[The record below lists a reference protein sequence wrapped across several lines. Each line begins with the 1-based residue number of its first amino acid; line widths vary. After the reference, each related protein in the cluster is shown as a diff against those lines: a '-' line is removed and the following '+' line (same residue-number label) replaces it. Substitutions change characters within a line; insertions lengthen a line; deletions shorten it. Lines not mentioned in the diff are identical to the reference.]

1 MFKSFFQWI
10 KLLLIFRIFYK
21 SQIKNPFFA
30 LYIKRSIIS
39 FAFLKDI
46 NLINL
51 LSSYF
56 KIKNFKNINYLF
68 ENLNW
73 EKGLNK
79 ILKRKAN
86 LKAYQHTSVREWD
99 LRYSPSVKELEIF
112 KDYLPN
118 KIYSNSIISNIELKK
133 YF

>member
-68 ENLNW
+68 ENFKL
-73 EKGLNK
+73 
-79 ILKRKAN
+79 LKRIK
-86 LKAYQHTSVREWD
+86 
-99 LRYSPSVKELEIF
+99 
-112 KDYLPN
+112 
-118 KIYSNSIISNIELKK
+118 
-133 YF
+133 